1 MAAKSK
7 FEDTISGL
15 SSTQLE
21 DYIIGYA
28 RKDRSFAGKF
38 AEYVKSRL
46 LDDDDTGVRREVA
59 GLFFLECPIRR
70 YDDDIDWYGIM
81 GGINDLFDRA
91 YEALGKGQI
100 RKASGVALA
109 WLDGLAGSFSASAR
123 SYDSEL
129 ISYTIACET
138 AADIIERAMN
148 RPEADDD
155 FRKNV
160 ADELAETA
168 ACGRKLKSACIYDLR
183 ILAKRMRAMTVAPE
197 RGLAMIEKML
207 AEGGFHCPADRLIIQ
222 KYQLLMKMGENEEA
236 LSFIKSSIGEEKVCD
251 FIVSRYESSGDYDMA
266 VSLLELAIEAA
277 SRDPYRSYLK
287 RKLMQRE
294 VDIFIKAGRND
305 DVLRACRRM
314 FVSCKGDSGCYEEL
328 KRRIPEALW
337 KSYLAELLED
347 TAFSEP
353 SSTKAE
359 ILLAEGDFTALSG
372 YLLGISDPYSQLEMM
387 DEFAWRLPA
396 ALQQDIAEKY
406 CGLIRQDASEAK
418 NEKAYWAV
426 HNHLSH
432 LLDLHDSKAL
442 ADSLAEEFRNAYRR
456 RRAFVRILSDITPY
470 HEIPGNDML

>member
-1 MAAKSK
+1 M
-7 FEDTISGL
+7 
-15 SSTQLE
+15 
-21 DYIIGYA
+21 
-28 RKDRSFAGKF
+28 
-38 AEYVKSRL
+38 
-46 LDDDDTGVRREVA
+46 A
-59 GLFFLECPIRR
+59 GLFFLECPSRR
-70 YDDDIDWYGIM
+70 YDDDTDWYGIM

-236 LSFIKSSIGEEKVCD
+236 LSFIKSSIG
-251 FIVSRYESSGDYDMA
+251 
-266 VSLLELAIEAA
+266 
-277 SRDPYRSYLK
+277 
-287 RKLMQRE
+287 RK
-294 VDIFIKAGRND
+294 
-305 DVLRACRRM
+305 
-314 FVSCKGDSGCYEEL
+314 
-328 KRRIPEALW
+328 
-337 KSYLAELLED
+337 KSV
-347 TAFSEP
+347 TS
-353 SSTKAE
+353 
-359 ILLAEGDFTALSG
+359 
-372 YLLGISDPYSQLEMM
+372 
-387 DEFAWRLPA
+387 
-396 ALQQDIAEKY
+396 
-406 CGLIRQDASEAK
+406 
-418 NEKAYWAV
+418 
-426 HNHLSH
+426 
-432 LLDLHDSKAL
+432 
-442 ADSLAEEFRNAYRR
+442 
-456 RRAFVRILSDITPY
+456 
-470 HEIPGNDML
+470 